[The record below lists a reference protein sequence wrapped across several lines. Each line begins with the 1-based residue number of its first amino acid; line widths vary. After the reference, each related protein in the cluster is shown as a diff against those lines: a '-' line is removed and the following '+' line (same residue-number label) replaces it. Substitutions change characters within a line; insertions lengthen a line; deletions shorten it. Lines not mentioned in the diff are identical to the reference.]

1 MSADFL
7 NARFAA
13 LYEHDARG
21 RIVRVNEPG
30 GGPTPRFHL
39 MTGAG
44 TCAWRFGV
52 GVSDELAAR
61 LTVLSVRERAELL
74 DEPPAEADAYR
85 ALLPGAEEWGGPAF
99 VVPEGVGAPSAA
111 CVTVGGADTALLRD
125 MADWIPDAGQRYPF
139 VAVLKNERAVAVC
152 ASVRMGD
159 AVHCAGVETHP
170 AHRRKGYAADAVRG
184 WAERVRARG
193 QTPVYSTSF
202 ENTASRALA
211 ARMQLTRV
219 ATDFWIR

>member
-1 MSADFL
+1 MSLAFL

-30 GGPTPRFHL
+30 GGPAPRFHL
-39 MTGAG
+39 MLGAEAR
-44 TCAWRFGV
+44 TWRFGAEV
-52 GVSDELAAR
+52 PDELAAR
-61 LTVLSVRERAELL
+61 LTALCVP
-74 DEPPAEADAYR
+74 EPAGPRDAPAHVDAYR
-85 ALLPGAEEWGGPAF
+85 AWLPGAEEWGGPAF
-99 VVPEGVGAPSAA
+99 AVPEDVGAPGAA

-139 VAVLKNERAVAVC
+139 VAVLKDERAVAVC

-184 WAERVRARG
+184 WAARVRARG
-193 QTPVYSTSF
+193 LTPIYSTSF
-202 ENTASRALA
+202 TNTASRALA
-211 ARMQLTRV
+211 ARLQLTRV